1 MSNRITF
8 TERTTYN
15 VNSCPCGRTSTSS
28 VESYSVDSD
37 SGFFVGLIPRTI
49 KVGEKYIRC
58 QYCNGVIP
66 SQKEY
71 FQDLEW
77 YKKVLFVICY
87 NTYFISLVW
96 MLIYSFEDVF
106 YFLYDRNNRPWII
119 VLSPLILVMLIVV
132 FALALAMDVIQFS
145 LVTVIN
151 AILLPVHMISNPIKI
166 ARSFNGYYERKDMNN
181 KLLYYS
187 QSRYRISRFW
197 N

>member
-28 VESYSVDSD
+28 IDSYSIDSD
-37 SGFFVGLIPRTI
+37 SGFFVGLIPRMV
-49 KVGEKYIRC
+49 KVGEKYTRC
-58 QYCNGVIP
+58 QYCNGVIS

-77 YKKVLFVICY
+77 YKKVLFLLCY
-87 NTYFISLVW
+87 NIYFIPVVGL
-96 MLIYSFEDVF
+96 LIYSFEDVF
-106 YFLYDRNNRPWII
+106 YFLFERENRAWVIA
-119 VLSPLILVMLIVV
+119 LSPLVFVMLIVV

-145 LVTVIN
+145 IITTIN
-151 AILLPVHMISNPIKI
+151 AVLLPIHIISNPIKI
-166 ARSFNGYYERKDMNN
+166 ARSYNGYYEKKDWSN
-181 KLLYYS
+181 KISYNP
-187 QSRYRISRFW
+187 QSFFGSNEYW